1 MKHKILFVLALL
13 FGLMFINSG
22 LNKFFKYMPVP
33 DELPEEL
40 VKDFQAIME
49 ISWLYPLVGIIEIMG
64 GILII
69 VPKTRA
75 AGALFILPLMVGIL
89 AIHLS
94 VAPEGLIVAIL
105 LAIILIWIMWENK
118 EKYRALF
125 T

>member
-1 MKHKILFVLALL
+1 MMKHKILFVLALL

-94 VAPEGLIVAIL
+94 VAPEGLIIAI
-105 LAIILIWIMWENK
+105 
-118 EKYRALF
+118 
-125 T
+125 